1 LSLMKHHTANRT
13 SSRNFPIFAILIV
26 FLVLGFSS
34 EALAQ
39 SQNDGSI
46 YSRFGLG
53 LRKTFSSSK
62 SQAMGGGGYALN
74 SNQYLN
80 TSNPASYSDQYLTRF
95 SGGLTYESVTASATG
110 GDSGRLASGSLSG
123 INFGFPLKATQTGL
137 GFSFAPYTRVNYRVD
152 VEDQLNSDPDSDV
165 STPVRTSFKGNGG
178 LQSLSAGIGH
188 RFSSNLHVGAS
199 IDVIFG
205 ILEDFQQTRFN
216 SASFTDRS
224 VVSSTRLS
232 GVSGLLGF
240 RYVFTNMPTGQGLV
254 VAGTVHLPT
263 TLKGNR
269 SRALV
274 NSVDRDT
281 LGTTTSGTVKLPLGF
296 GLGLAYQPV
305 PKWTLVSDL
314 DFENWS
320 ALESDFNF
328 AGFDAIGATN
338 TSNRIRVSAGAEFW
352 PAAQRPFASWSS
364 RIAYR
369 LGLYTEQSYISP
381 DPNEKIRTIGV
392 TGGLSLPSLIPGT
405 TIDLNIDV
413 GQRGTTSNGLIQ
425 DRYIRFGLNL
435 NFGERWFERLPL
447 G

>member
-1 LSLMKHHTANRT
+1 MKNHTANRT
-13 SSRNFPIFAILIV
+13 SSQSFLTFAVLIAL
-26 FLVLGFSS
+26 LVVGFSN
-34 EALAQ
+34 EAVAQ

-53 LRKTFSSSK
+53 LRQSFSSSK
-62 SQAMGGGGYALN
+62 NQAMGGGGYALN

-80 TSNPASYSDQYLTRF
+80 TSNPAAYSDQYLTRF
-95 SGGLTYESVTASATG
+95 SGGLTYESITASATG
-110 GDSGRLASGSLSG
+110 AESGRLASGSLSG
-123 INFGFPLKATQTGL
+123 INFGFPIKAAQTGIGL
-137 GFSFAPYTRVNYRVD
+137 SFAPYTRVNYRVD
-152 VEDQLNSDPDSDV
+152 VEDQLNSDPDSDIA
-165 STPVRTSFKGNGG
+165 TPVRTSFKGNGG

-188 RFSSNLHVGAS
+188 RYNSNLHVGAS

-205 ILEDFQQTRFN
+205 ILEDFQQTLFN

-232 GVSGLLGF
+232 GVSGVLGF
-240 RYVFTNMPTGQGLV
+240 RYVVPNMPSDQGLV
-254 VAGTVHLPT
+254 VAGTFHLPT
-263 TLKGNR
+263 TLKGTR
-269 SRALV
+269 TRALV

-281 LGTTTSGTVKLPLGF
+281 LGTSTDGTVKLPLGF

-305 PKWTLVSDL
+305 PKWTIVGDL

-328 AGFDAIGATN
+328 AGFDATGSPN

-352 PAAQRPFASWSS
+352 PAARRPFASWSS

-405 TIDLNIDV
+405 TIDFNIDV

-435 NFGERWFERLPL
+435 NFGERWFERPPL